1 MEEKNVEK
9 DNKKKIKCLKRK
21 EKKFRYL
28 MMKKSIHFKENF

>member
-21 EKKFRYL
+21 EKKIPL
-28 MMKKSIHFKENF
+28 LNDEKKHSF